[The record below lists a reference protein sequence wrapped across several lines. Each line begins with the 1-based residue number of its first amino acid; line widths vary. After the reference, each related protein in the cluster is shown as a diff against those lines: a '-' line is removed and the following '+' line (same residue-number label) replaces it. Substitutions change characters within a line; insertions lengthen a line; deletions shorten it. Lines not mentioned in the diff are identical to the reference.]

1 MKKIVNGLEVDMTPA
16 EVTARQAE
24 DDAWSQ
30 RHIPTPDETDQ
41 DEINRTLTMDGS
53 VVRAGLEL
61 LFGVMSGKI
70 AIDPNLTKPKF
81 ITLLKGR
88 MRTP

>member
-1 MKKIVNGLEVDMTPA
+1 MNGEEVEMTPA

-24 DDAWSQ
+24 EDAWNGQS
-30 RHIPTPDETDQ
+30 HPTNN
-41 DEINRTLTMDGS
+41 DEIDQAELNRAILAEGS
-53 VVRAGLEL
+53 VTRAGLEL
-61 LFGVMSGKI
+61 LFGIMSGKI
-70 AIDPNLTKPKF
+70 AIDPTLTKPKF

>member
-1 MKKIVNGLEVDMTPA
+1 MKKIVNGVEVEMTPA

-24 DDAWSQ
+24 DDAWNG

-53 VVRAGLEL
+53 IVRAGLEL

-70 AIDPNLTKPKF
+70 AIDPTLTKPKF

-88 MRTP
+88 MRT